1 MKSIQKRQF
10 NGICRIVLFVKVGVD
25 MRRYK
30 MSKGKSRRSFTR
42 GTRVATMNRRP
53 RPMRGGT
60 RL

>member
-1 MKSIQKRQF
+1 
-10 NGICRIVLFVKVGVD
+10 

-30 MSKGKSRRSFTR
+30 MSKGKSRKSFKR
-42 GTRVATMNRRP
+42 GTRINTINAKP

>member
-1 MKSIQKRQF
+1 
-10 NGICRIVLFVKVGVD
+10 

-30 MSKGKSRRSFTR
+30 MGRGKSRKSFKK
-42 GTRVATMNRRP
+42 GTRVSTINRRP

>member
-1 MKSIQKRQF
+1 
-10 NGICRIVLFVKVGVD
+10 

-30 MSKGKSRRSFTR
+30 MSKGKSRKSFKR
-42 GTRVATMNRRP
+42 GTRIASINARP